1 MPSLLSSRP
10 SRRQRS
16 LAASGSALAYLRSRS
31 ELGKKFGL
39 ATIQALVEDLGHPER
54 AHPTLLVA
62 GTNGKGSVVA
72 YVDAALRA
80 SGLRV
85 GRYTS
90 PHLVRVHE
98 RIAVD
103 GREISEADLDRAI
116 ALVRR
121 AAERL
126 LARGVIGAPPS
137 YFEALTAAAFLHFRR
152 RRVEVAVLEV
162 GLGGRLDATNV
173 CDPLASAIVSID
185 FDHEAFLGR
194 TLGRIGREKA
204 AVLRSGRE
212 AILGPLPKAARR
224 AVLSVAR
231 RAGARVVDAAAG
243 VSVGEKGARIDVTT
257 PERTYPGLRPLRGA
271 HQAANLV
278 VALRLLEAARRAGV
292 PVDLGAIGR
301 GINEVSW
308 PGRLQW
314 VAGRPRLLLDGA
326 HNPAGA
332 RALASYLSDVGPF
345 VLLFGVMRDK
355 DVVSMARTLFP
366 LARHV
371 VLTKPVSRRAAT
383 PAEIARRAGRLARGA
398 HRVSDP
404 ARALA
409 LARRLAGVDGTVVVA
424 GSLYLVGAI
433 LQQLRTRHGALAA
446 RR

>member
-1 MPSLLSSRP
+1 M
-10 SRRQRS
+10 
-16 LAASGSALAYLRSRS
+16 
-31 ELGKKFGL
+31 
-39 ATIQALVEDLGHPER
+39 GHPER
-54 AHPTLLVA
+54 AYPTLLVA

-103 GREISEADLDRAI
+103 GREISERDLDRAI

-126 LARGVIGAPPS
+126 LARGVISEEPS

-152 RRVEVAVLEV
+152 RLVDVAVLEV

-173 CDPLASAIVSID
+173 SEPLASAIVSID

-204 AVLRSGRE
+204 AVLRRERE
-212 AILGPLPKAARR
+212 AILGPLPPAARR
-224 AVLSVAR
+224 AVFSVAR
-231 RAGARVVDAAAG
+231 RTGARVLDAAAG
-243 VSVGEKGARIDVTT
+243 VSLKEAGARIDVRTK
-257 PERTYPGLRPLRGA
+257 ERSYPGLRPLPGA
-271 HQAANLV
+271 HQVDNLV
-278 VALRLLEAARRAGV
+278 VALGLLEAARRAGV
-292 PVDLGAIGR
+292 PVDLRAIGR
-301 GINEVSW
+301 GINKVSW

-332 RALASYLSDVGPF
+332 RALASYLRGVRPF

-355 DVVSMARTLFP
+355 DVESMAKTLFP

-383 PAEIARRAGRLARGA
+383 PAEIAGRAGRLARGA
-398 HRVSDP
+398 HRVGDP

-409 LARRLAGVDGTVVVA
+409 VARRLAGRDGTVVVA

-433 LQQLRTRHGALAA
+433 LPRLKRHGGLAA
-446 RR
+446 GR